1 MASALGDF
9 GRRLGVQRYL
19 SLYGLL
25 SGFLMVAGVIAVLFP
40 IAWMVFASMRPLAET
55 FGSPPAWIPREI
67 TGDAYAKIFSDPRQ
81 LRYQLN
87 TYIISF
93 STAILSVG
101 LGALAAYGFSRF
113 RIWGAEFIL
122 LTIMALQMLPGVSI
136 IIPFYNLARSA
147 GVWNT
152 YLGMIMA
159 DTVFALAISIW
170 LLKSYIDSIPTDLE
184 EAATVDGCNRL
195 QALYKIVLPLLAP
208 GLVGTGT
215 FAFLYA
221 WNDFVFATILRN
233 GHELMP
239 MTVAIGN
246 FFTQANRDWNAIMA
260 LNTMATLP
268 LIAIFVFLQRWV
280 IEGMTAGALKE

>member
-1 MASALGDF
+1 MDGI
-9 GRRLGVQRYL
+9 RLD
-19 SLYGLL
+19 
-25 SGFLMVAGVIAVLFP
+25 AA
-40 IAWMVFASMRPLAET
+40 LAET

-101 LGALAAYGFSRF
+101 WARWLPTAFRVSGYGAPSSFCSPSWRCRCCRRF
-113 RIWGAEFIL
+113 DHH
-122 LTIMALQMLPGVSI
+122 
-136 IIPFYNLARSA
+136 PFYNLARSA

-208 GLVGTGT
+208 GWWAPVHSLSFTRGTT
-215 FAFLYA
+215 LSSRRSC
-221 WNDFVFATILRN
+221 ATDTN
-233 GHELMP
+233 
-239 MTVAIGN
+239 
-246 FFTQANRDWNAIMA
+246 
-260 LNTMATLP
+260 
-268 LIAIFVFLQRWV
+268 
-280 IEGMTAGALKE
+280 